1 MNKIEKI
8 YENEEKMV
16 SEILKIIQWIS
27 NNMEEIVN
35 NGIVITDVIEE
46 PMNQNYQSR
55 TTYVL
60 EYGKDDYG
68 VIGVVADMGLSGSPS
83 AWNHYREVMTFQEL
97 AEDIFC
103 RILEAEDA
111 IYDGNYKVFIR
122 EDLLE
127 MIE

>member
-1 MNKIEKI
+1 M
-8 YENEEKMV
+8 
-16 SEILKIIQWIS
+16 SLEISNIMKWIS
-27 NNMEEIVN
+27 NNMEEIVE

-46 PMNQNYQSR
+46 PMAQYYHSR

-60 EYGKDDYG
+60 EYGEDDYG

-103 RILEAEDA
+103 RILEAEDVF
-111 IYDGNYKVFIR
+111 YDEDYKVFIR

>member
-1 MNKIEKI
+1 
-8 YENEEKMV
+8 MV
-16 SEILKIIQWIS
+16 LLKIVNWIS
-27 NNMEEIVN
+27 NHVEEIIN

-46 PMNQNYQSR
+46 ARNSNYQSR

-68 VIGVVADMGLSGSPS
+68 VIGIVADMGLSGSPS

-127 MIE
+127 IINNE

>member
-1 MNKIEKI
+1 M
-8 YENEEKMV
+8 
-16 SEILKIIQWIS
+16 ILKIVNWIS
-27 NNMEEIVN
+27 NNIDEIIS

-46 PMNQNYQSR
+46 PMNSNYQSR

-60 EYGKDDYG
+60 EYGEDDYG
-68 VIGVVADMGLSGSPS
+68 VIGVLADMGLSGSPS

-111 IYDGNYKVFIR
+111 IYDEDYKVFIR

>member
-1 MNKIEKI
+1 
-8 YENEEKMV
+8 MV
-16 SEILKIIQWIS
+16 LLKIVNWIS
-27 NNMEEIVN
+27 NNIEEIIN

-46 PMNQNYQSR
+46 PMDSHYQSR

-60 EYGKDDYG
+60 EYGEDDYG

-111 IYDGNYKVFIR
+111 IYDEDYKVFIR

>member
-1 MNKIEKI
+1 
-8 YENEEKMV
+8 MV
-16 SEILKIIQWIS
+16 LLKIVNWIS
-27 NNMEEIVN
+27 NHMEEIVN
-35 NGIVITDVIEE
+35 NDIVITDVIEE
-46 PMNQNYQSR
+46 PMAQPHYQSR

-60 EYGKDDYG
+60 EYGEDDYG
-68 VIGVVADMGLSGSPS
+68 VIGIVADMGLSGSPS
-83 AWNHYREVMTFQEL
+83 VWNHYREVMTFQEL

-111 IYDGNYKVFIR
+111 IYDEDYKVFIR

>member
-1 MNKIEKI
+1 
-8 YENEEKMV
+8 MV

-27 NNMEEIVN
+27 NNMEEIVK
-35 NGIVITDVIEE
+35 NGIIITDVIEE
-46 PMNQNYQSR
+46 PNYQSR

-60 EYGKDDYG
+60 EYGEDDYG
-68 VIGVVADMGLSGSPS
+68 VICIVADMGLSGSPS

>member
-1 MNKIEKI
+1 M
-8 YENEEKMV
+8 
-16 SEILKIIQWIS
+16 ILKIVNWIS
-27 NNMEEIVN
+27 NHIDEIIS

-46 PMNQNYQSR
+46 QMNQNYQSR

-68 VIGVVADMGLSGSPS
+68 VIGILADMGLSGSPS

-111 IYDGNYKVFIR
+111 IYDEDYKVFIR

>member
-1 MNKIEKI
+1 
-8 YENEEKMV
+8 MV
-16 SEILKIIQWIS
+16 LLKIVNWIS
-27 NNMEEIVN
+27 NNMKEIVE

-46 PMNQNYQSR
+46 PMTPHYQSR

-60 EYGKDDYG
+60 EYGEDDYG

-83 AWNHYREVMTFQEL
+83 AWSHYREVMTFQEL

-103 RILEAEDA
+103 RILEAEDV
-111 IYDGNYKVFIR
+111 IYDEDYKVFIR

-127 MIE
+127 IIK

>member
-1 MNKIEKI
+1 
-8 YENEEKMV
+8 MV
-16 SEILKIIQWIS
+16 LLKIVNWIS
-27 NNMEEIVN
+27 NHMEEIIN
-35 NGIVITDVIEE
+35 SGIVITDVIEE
-46 PMNQNYQSR
+46 PMEHYQSR

-60 EYGKDDYG
+60 EYGEDDYG

-83 AWNHYREVMTFQEL
+83 AWNHYRQVMTFQEL

-111 IYDGNYKVFIR
+111 IYDEDYKVFII

-127 MIE
+127 IINE

>member
-1 MNKIEKI
+1 MSI
-8 YENEEKMV
+8 
-16 SEILKIIQWIS
+16 EILNIMKWIS
-27 NNMEEIVN
+27 NNIEEIIN
-35 NGIVITDVIEE
+35 NGIIITDVIEE
-46 PMNQNYQSR
+46 PMAHQNYQSR

-60 EYGKDDYG
+60 EYGEDDYG

-83 AWNHYREVMTFQEL
+83 AWNHYREVMSFQEL

-111 IYDGNYKVFIR
+111 IYDEDYKVFIR

>member
-1 MNKIEKI
+1 ML
-8 YENEEKMV
+8 
-16 SEILKIIQWIS
+16 EILKIIQWIS
-27 NNMEEIVN
+27 NNIEEIIN

-60 EYGKDDYG
+60 EYGEDDYG

-111 IYDGNYKVFIR
+111 IYDGNYEVFIR

>member
-1 MNKIEKI
+1 ML
-8 YENEEKMV
+8 
-16 SEILKIIQWIS
+16 EILKIIQWIS
-27 NNMEEIVN
+27 NNIEEIIN

-46 PMNQNYQSR
+46 PMNSYYQSR

-60 EYGKDDYG
+60 EYGEDDYG
-68 VIGVVADMGLSGSPS
+68 VIGIVADMGLSGSPS

-103 RILEAEDA
+103 RILEAEDV
-111 IYDGNYKVFIR
+111 IYDEDYKVFIR

-127 MIE
+127 IINE

>member
-1 MNKIEKI
+1 ML
-8 YENEEKMV
+8 
-16 SEILKIIQWIS
+16 LKIVNWIS
-27 NNMEEIVN
+27 NHMEEIVN

-60 EYGKDDYG
+60 EYGEDDYG
-68 VIGVVADMGLSGSPS
+68 VIGVMADMGLSGSPS
-83 AWNHYREVMTFQEL
+83 AWNHYRQVMSFQEL

-122 EDLLE
+122 EDLLKIINE
-127 MIE
+127 

>member
-1 MNKIEKI
+1 
-8 YENEEKMV
+8 MV
-16 SEILKIIQWIS
+16 LLKIVNWIS
-27 NNMEEIVN
+27 NNMEEIVD
-35 NGIVITDVIEE
+35 GIIITDVIEE
-46 PMNQNYQSR
+46 PMNSNYKSR

-68 VIGVVADMGLSGSPS
+68 VIGIVADMGLSGSPS

>member
-1 MNKIEKI
+1 M
-8 YENEEKMV
+8 
-16 SEILKIIQWIS
+16 ILKIVNWIS
-27 NNMEEIVN
+27 NNIDEIIN

>member
-1 MNKIEKI
+1 ML
-8 YENEEKMV
+8 
-16 SEILKIIQWIS
+16 EILKIIQWIS
-27 NNMEEIVN
+27 NNINEIIE

-46 PMNQNYQSR
+46 PINSNYQSR

-60 EYGKDDYG
+60 EYGEDDYG
-68 VIGVVADMGLSGSPS
+68 VIGIVADMGLSGSPS

-111 IYDGNYKVFIR
+111 IYDEDYKVFIR
-122 EDLLE
+122 EDLLKIINE
-127 MIE
+127 

>member
-1 MNKIEKI
+1 
-8 YENEEKMV
+8 MV
-16 SEILKIIQWIS
+16 LLKIVNWIS
-27 NNMEEIVN
+27 NNIEEIIN

-46 PMNQNYQSR
+46 MDSDYQSR

-60 EYGKDDYG
+60 EYGEDDYG
-68 VIGVVADMGLSGSPS
+68 VIGIVADMGLSGSPS

-103 RILEAEDA
+103 RILEAEDV
-111 IYDGNYKVFIR
+111 IYDEDYKVFIR

-127 MIE
+127 IINE

>member
-1 MNKIEKI
+1 
-8 YENEEKMV
+8 MV

-27 NNMEEIVN
+27 NNVEEIIN

-46 PMNQNYQSR
+46 PMDSYSR

-60 EYGKDDYG
+60 EYGEDDYG
-68 VIGVVADMGLSGSPS
+68 VIGIVADMGLSGSPS

-111 IYDGNYKVFIR
+111 IYDEDYKVFIR

-127 MIE
+127 IINE

>member
-1 MNKIEKI
+1 MSI
-8 YENEEKMV
+8 
-16 SEILKIIQWIS
+16 EILNIMKWIS
-27 NNMEEIVN
+27 NNMKEIIN

-46 PMNQNYQSR
+46 PINQNYQSR

-60 EYGKDDYG
+60 EYGEDDYG
-68 VIGVVADMGLSGSPS
+68 VIGIMADMGLSGSPS

-122 EDLLE
+122 EDLLKIINE
-127 MIE
+127 

>member
-1 MNKIEKI
+1 M
-8 YENEEKMV
+8 
-16 SEILKIIQWIS
+16 ILKIVNWIS
-27 NNMEEIVN
+27 NNMKEIVE
-35 NGIVITDVIEE
+35 NGIIITDVIEE

-60 EYGKDDYG
+60 EYGEDDYG
-68 VIGVVADMGLSGSPS
+68 VIGVIADMGLSGSPS

-127 MIE
+127 IINE

>member
-1 MNKIEKI
+1 M
-8 YENEEKMV
+8 
-16 SEILKIIQWIS
+16 SLEILNIMKWIS
-27 NNMEEIVN
+27 NNMKEIVE

-46 PMNQNYQSR
+46 PMTPHYQSR

-60 EYGKDDYG
+60 EYGEDDYG
-68 VIGVVADMGLSGSPS
+68 TTGIVADMGLSGSPS

-111 IYDGNYKVFIR
+111 IYDEDYKVFIR

>member
-1 MNKIEKI
+1 ML
-8 YENEEKMV
+8 
-16 SEILKIIQWIS
+16 EILKIIQWIS
-27 NNMEEIVN
+27 NNIEEIIN

-46 PMNQNYQSR
+46 PMKQNYHSR

-60 EYGKDDYG
+60 EYGEDDYG
-68 VIGVVADMGLSGSPS
+68 VIGIMADMGLSGSPS
-83 AWNHYREVMTFQEL
+83 AWNHYREVMTFQDL

-111 IYDGNYKVFIR
+111 IYDGNYEVFIR

-127 MIE
+127 IIK

>member
-1 MNKIEKI
+1 M
-8 YENEEKMV
+8 
-16 SEILKIIQWIS
+16 ILKIVNWIS
-27 NNMEEIVN
+27 NNMKEIVE

-46 PMNQNYQSR
+46 PRLNPHYQSR

-60 EYGKDDYG
+60 EYGEDDYG

-111 IYDGNYKVFIR
+111 IYDEDYKVFIR
-122 EDLLE
+122 KDLLE
-127 MIE
+127 IINE

>member
-1 MNKIEKI
+1 
-8 YENEEKMV
+8 MV
-16 SEILKIIQWIS
+16 SEILKIIQWII
-27 NNMEEIVN
+27 NHMEEIVE

-46 PMNQNYQSR
+46 QIESNYQSR

-68 VIGVVADMGLSGSPS
+68 VIGIVADMGLSGSPS
-83 AWNHYREVMTFQEL
+83 AWNHYREVMNFQEL

-111 IYDGNYKVFIR
+111 IYDEDYKVFIR
-122 EDLLE
+122 KDLLE
-127 MIE
+127 IINE

>member
-1 MNKIEKI
+1 ML
-8 YENEEKMV
+8 
-16 SEILKIIQWIS
+16 LKIVNWIS
-27 NNMEEIVN
+27 SNMKEIVE
-35 NGIVITDVIEE
+35 NGIVITDVIEK

-60 EYGKDDYG
+60 EYGEDDYG

-111 IYDGNYKVFIR
+111 IYDEDYKVFIR

>member
-1 MNKIEKI
+1 ML
-8 YENEEKMV
+8 
-16 SEILKIIQWIS
+16 LKIVNWIS
-27 NNMEEIVN
+27 NNIEEIIN

-60 EYGKDDYG
+60 EYGEDDYG
-68 VIGVVADMGLSGSPS
+68 VIGIVADMGLSGSPS
-83 AWNHYREVMTFQEL
+83 AWNHYREVMNFQEL

>member
-1 MNKIEKI
+1 
-8 YENEEKMV
+8 MV
-16 SEILKIIQWIS
+16 LLKIVNWIS
-27 NNMEEIVN
+27 NNINEIIN

-46 PMNQNYQSR
+46 QPMAQHYHSR

-60 EYGKDDYG
+60 EYGEDDYG

-83 AWNHYREVMTFQEL
+83 VWNHYREVMTFQEL

-122 EDLLE
+122 EDLLKIINE
-127 MIE
+127 

>member
-1 MNKIEKI
+1 
-8 YENEEKMV
+8 MV
-16 SEILKIIQWIS
+16 LLKIVNWIS
-27 NNMEEIVN
+27 NNIDEIIN

-46 PMNQNYQSR
+46 PMSHYHSR

-68 VIGVVADMGLSGSPS
+68 VIGIVADMGLSGSPS

-111 IYDGNYKVFIR
+111 IYDEDYKVFIR

-127 MIE
+127 IIK

>member
-1 MNKIEKI
+1 M
-8 YENEEKMV
+8 
-16 SEILKIIQWIS
+16 SLEILNIMKWIS
-27 NNMEEIVN
+27 NNMKEIVE

-46 PMNQNYQSR
+46 SMTPHYQSR

-60 EYGKDDYG
+60 EYGEDDYG

-103 RILEAEDA
+103 RILEAEDV
-111 IYDGNYKVFIR
+111 IYDEDYKVFIR
-122 EDLLE
+122 EDLLK
-127 MIE
+127 IIK

>member
-1 MNKIEKI
+1 ML
-8 YENEEKMV
+8 
-16 SEILKIIQWIS
+16 LKIVNWIS
-27 NNMEEIVN
+27 NNINEIIN

-46 PMNQNYQSR
+46 PRNSNYQSR

-68 VIGVVADMGLSGSPS
+68 VIGIVADMGLSGSPS
-83 AWNHYREVMTFQEL
+83 AWSHYRQVMTFQEL

-111 IYDGNYKVFIR
+111 IYDEDYKVFIR

-127 MIE
+127 IINNDE

>member
-1 MNKIEKI
+1 ML
-8 YENEEKMV
+8 
-16 SEILKIIQWIS
+16 LKIVNWIS
-27 NNMEEIVN
+27 NNINEIIN

-46 PMNQNYQSR
+46 PRNSNYQSR

-68 VIGVVADMGLSGSPS
+68 VIGIVADMGLSGSPS
-83 AWNHYREVMTFQEL
+83 AWNHYREVMNFQEL

-127 MIE
+127 IIK

>member
-1 MNKIEKI
+1 ML
-8 YENEEKMV
+8 
-16 SEILKIIQWIS
+16 LKIVNWIS
-27 NNMEEIVN
+27 NNMEEIIE

-46 PMNQNYQSR
+46 PMNPHYQSR

-68 VIGVVADMGLSGSPS
+68 VIGIVADMGLSGSPS

-111 IYDGNYKVFIR
+111 IYDKDYKVFIR
-122 EDLLE
+122 EDLLKIINE
-127 MIE
+127 

>member
-1 MNKIEKI
+1 MSI
-8 YENEEKMV
+8 
-16 SEILKIIQWIS
+16 EILNIMKWIS
-27 NNMEEIVN
+27 NNVDEIIS

-46 PMNQNYQSR
+46 PNQHYQSR

-60 EYGKDDYG
+60 EYGEDDYG

-83 AWNHYREVMTFQEL
+83 AWNHYREVMSFQEL

-103 RILEAEDA
+103 RILEAEDVF
-111 IYDGNYKVFIR
+111 YDEDYKVFIR

>member
-1 MNKIEKI
+1 M
-8 YENEEKMV
+8 
-16 SEILKIIQWIS
+16 SLEILNIMKWIS
-27 NNMEEIVN
+27 NNMKEIVE

-46 PMNQNYQSR
+46 PMDSYQSR

-68 VIGVVADMGLSGSPS
+68 VIGIVANMGLSGSPS

-111 IYDGNYKVFIR
+111 IYDEDYKVFIR

-127 MIE
+127 IINE

>member
-1 MNKIEKI
+1 
-8 YENEEKMV
+8 MV

-27 NNMEEIVN
+27 NNMEEIVE
-35 NGIVITDVIEE
+35 NGIVITDVIEK
-46 PMNQNYQSR
+46 PMNSDYQSR

-60 EYGKDDYG
+60 EYGEDDYG
-68 VIGVVADMGLSGSPS
+68 VIGIVADMGLSGSPS

-111 IYDGNYKVFIR
+111 IYDEDYKVFIR
-122 EDLLE
+122 EDLLKI
-127 MIE
+127 IE

>member
-1 MNKIEKI
+1 
-8 YENEEKMV
+8 MV

-27 NNMEEIVN
+27 NNMEEIVE

-46 PMNQNYQSR
+46 QMESHYQSR

-60 EYGKDDYG
+60 EYGEDDYG
-68 VIGVVADMGLSGSPS
+68 VIGIVADMGLSGSPS
-83 AWNHYREVMTFQEL
+83 AWNHYRQVMNFQEL

-111 IYDGNYKVFIR
+111 IYDGNYEVFIR

-127 MIE
+127 II

>member
-1 MNKIEKI
+1 
-8 YENEEKMV
+8 MV
-16 SEILKIIQWIS
+16 LLKIVNWIS
-27 NNMEEIVN
+27 NNIDEIIN

-46 PMNQNYQSR
+46 PMDSYQSR

-60 EYGKDDYG
+60 EYGEDDYG
-68 VIGVVADMGLSGSPS
+68 VIGIVADMGLSGSPS

-111 IYDGNYKVFIR
+111 IYDEDYKVFIR

-127 MIE
+127 IIK